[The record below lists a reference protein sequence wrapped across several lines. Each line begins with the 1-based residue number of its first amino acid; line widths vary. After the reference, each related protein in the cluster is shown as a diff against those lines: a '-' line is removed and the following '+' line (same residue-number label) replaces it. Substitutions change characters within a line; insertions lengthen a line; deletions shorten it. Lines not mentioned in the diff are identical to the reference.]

1 MGDDRDRRGS
11 DNSGCF
17 KIILKLLL
25 LMFIIDLLDIFDD

>member
-1 MGDDRDRRGS
+1 MGDDRDWRGS

-25 LMFIIDLLDIFDD
+25 LMFIVQFLDIFDD